1 MTKVHGKR
9 YAYKFDFHGLMAAC
23 HAQAQ
28 GCDPTT
34 SMIPKYHPHLL
45 MSNDFSNYASTS
57 TAIPSSSTNQT
68 TAPMLVSN
76 FKPIQSSLSTILPST
91 TVPQTTVSQT
101 PNTTSVSDRSHIWP
115 YLPPSNF

>member
-23 HAQAQ
+23 HSQAQ

-34 SMIPKYHPHLL
+34 SLLPKYHPHLL
-45 MSNDFSNYASTS
+45 MSNEFSNYASTS

-68 TAPMLVSN
+68 TAAPMAVSS
-76 FKPIQSSLSTILPST
+76 FKPIQSSLSTILPTS
-91 TVPQTTVSQT
+91 TVPQTTAS
-101 PNTTSVSDRSHIWP
+101 NTTSVSDRSHIWP